1 MFRVVKNFFKNY
13 SERNSTQ
20 CVKNS
25 CGVPRIFSPK
35 QIRFGA
41 QIEPAGR
48 SVMNTVVTAKCPEG
62 AKLKCDG
69 PNTTKCVWDGKKL
82 AWDNRKRIEYLTF
95 PYLSLERF
103 TKKFVFLL
111 ILDEFIVVG
120 AINLVQLHRNKLNLT
135 RTL

>member
-1 MFRVVKNFFKNY
+1 
-13 SERNSTQ
+13 
-20 CVKNS
+20 
-25 CGVPRIFSPK
+25 
-35 QIRFGA
+35 
-41 QIEPAGR
+41 
-48 SVMNTVVTAKCPEG
+48 MNTVVTAKCPEG

-82 AWDNRKRIEYLTF
+82 AWDNRKRIEYLNF
-95 PYLSLERF
+95 PYLSLKSF

-120 AINLVQLHRNKLNLT
+120 VINLVQLHRNKLNLT